1 MGKCKFSENWLHNP
15 NFAPWL
21 RPVSG
26 SVFEV
31 RCILCKKNLKL
42 GTMGVKAL
50 ETHMQCK
57 KHKVA
62 AETCRKTPGIYQ
74 FCSVEPTTVG
84 LPQSAA
90 ASQTSATASASTSS
104 TAISAP
110 ADIRAT
116 FASTTTL
123 RAEVL
128 WCLHT
133 ITKHQSYTANE
144 AVGDVFRTM
153 FPDSEIARTF
163 KCGKDK
169 TAYIAR
175 FGLAPY
181 ITKLLVADVNK
192 EMFVLMF
199 DESLNETSKSK
210 QLDLHVRFWG
220 QDRVQSRYLGSQ
232 FMGHGTAQDLLH
244 HFKEC
249 ALQLDLKN
257 LLSVSMDG
265 PNVNWRFLDLLQQE
279 HHEQFGGTQLIVVGS
294 CGLHTLHNACKRGFS
309 IWHMEKVLRALH
321 ILFHNAPAR
330 REDFTAL
337 TKCTKFPLPFCGH
350 RWLENLPVVER
361 ALEVWP
367 SVTMYMD
374 AVRRKKIPNPGTASY
389 DTLEAAEKDPLILA
403 KLHFYMAITRTFSPF
418 LTFYQT
424 DVPVI
429 PFFAKDLAELLKSML
444 RRFVKKEVLKDI
456 SPLQLVRLDVSDNQS
471 WVNPK
476 EVNIGLGAES
486 LLKELQ
492 KQKKIG
498 ELTVL
503 EFRKDCLKMMSTIIQ
518 KVQEKSPLKYPVVRQ
533 VACLDPSMML
543 SDPDW
548 CKSNMTKLVQK
559 FLQAQQ
565 LSGGVSAGDVI
576 IQQFSDMLSAENE
589 TLVSY
594 RSTETRLDTFLHGV
608 LAERY
613 DELWGFCKKLL
624 LLSHGQA
631 TVERGFSINKE
642 VETCNMQE
650 ETMVTHRLVCDY
662 VNICGGL
669 LNVPI
674 SKELLASA
682 ASARSRYRMHLDQQ
696 KAKKI
701 TDVQAQKRKSL
712 EENIEHLKKKK
723 KILVQVSMS
732 LQRDADQ
739 LAEEA
744 EGKAGTLMAQL
755 ITKSNTLRKRYK
767 EKTSELQQI
776 ETELEAKGK
785 ELRSIQ

>member
-1 MGKCKFSENWLHNP
+1 
-15 NFAPWL
+15 
-21 RPVSG
+21 
-26 SVFEV
+26 
-31 RCILCKKNLKL
+31 
-42 GTMGVKAL
+42 MGVKAL
-50 ETHMQCK
+50 ETHMRCE

-62 AETCRKTPGIYQ
+62 AETCRKKHPVYQ
-74 FCSVEPTTVG
+74 FCSVEPTIIG
-84 LPQSAA
+84 LTQSAA
-90 ASQTSATASASTSS
+90 ASQTSATALQLQALRFPLQQTSEQRLPLPQHS
-104 TAISAP
+104 EPRYS
-110 ADIRAT
+110 
-116 FASTTTL
+116 
-123 RAEVL
+123 
-128 WCLHT
+128 
-133 ITKHQSYTANE
+133 
-144 AVGDVFRTM
+144 
-153 FPDSEIARTF
+153 DSEIARTF

-199 DESLNETSKSK
+199 DESLNETSKTNCGGELWPPHPP
-210 QLDLHVRFWG
+210 QCLQTW
-220 QDRVQSRYLGSQ
+220 
-232 FMGHGTAQDLLH
+232 LLH
-244 HFKEC
+244 
-249 ALQLDLKN
+249 L
-257 LLSVSMDG
+257 
-265 PNVNWRFLDLLQQE
+265 
-279 HHEQFGGTQLIVVGS
+279 
-294 CGLHTLHNACKRGFS
+294 
-309 IWHMEKVLRALH
+309 EKVLRALH

-350 RWLENLPVVER
+350 NWLENLPVVER
-361 ALEVWP
+361 ALEVCP

-374 AVRRKKIPNPGTASY
+374 AVRKKKIPNPGTASY
-389 DTLEAAEKDPLILA
+389 DTPEAAEKDPLILA

-429 PFFAKDLAELLKSML
+429 PFLAKDLAELLKSML
-444 RRFVKKEVLKDI
+444 RCFVKKE
-456 SPLQLVRLDVSDNQS
+456 
-471 WVNPK
+471 
-476 EVNIGLGAES
+476 
-486 LLKELQ
+486 ELQ
-492 KQKKIG
+492 KQKKIR

-576 IQQFSDMLSAENE
+576 IQQFSDMLSAENA

-608 LAERY
+608 LDQRY

-682 ASARSRYRMHLDQQ
+682 ASARSRYRIHLDQQ

-701 TDVQAQKRKSL
+701 TDVP
-712 EENIEHLKKKK
+712 N
-723 KILVQVSMS
+723 
-732 LQRDADQ
+732 
-739 LAEEA
+739 
-744 EGKAGTLMAQL
+744 
-755 ITKSNTLRKRYK
+755 
-767 EKTSELQQI
+767 TSERLKQEPIAFATQQEYNVAAAAAGGPRI
-776 ETELEAKGK
+776 TMSKTPVRAHTEQPGFTAASAEHRPEGIFDQMPTSRRYLAD
-785 ELRSIQ
+785 

>member
-1 MGKCKFSENWLHNP
+1 
-15 NFAPWL
+15 
-21 RPVSG
+21 
-26 SVFEV
+26 
-31 RCILCKKNLKL
+31 
-42 GTMGVKAL
+42 
-50 ETHMQCK
+50 
-57 KHKVA
+57 
-62 AETCRKTPGIYQ
+62 
-74 FCSVEPTTVG
+74 
-84 LPQSAA
+84 
-90 ASQTSATASASTSS
+90 
-104 TAISAP
+104 
-110 ADIRAT
+110 
-116 FASTTTL
+116 
-123 RAEVL
+123 
-128 WCLHT
+128 
-133 ITKHQSYTANE
+133 
-144 AVGDVFRTM
+144 
-153 FPDSEIARTF
+153 
-163 KCGKDK
+163 
-169 TAYIAR
+169 
-175 FGLAPY
+175 
-181 ITKLLVADVNK
+181 
-192 EMFVLMF
+192 
-199 DESLNETSKSK
+199 
-210 QLDLHVRFWG
+210 
-220 QDRVQSRYLGSQ
+220 
-232 FMGHGTAQDLLH
+232 
-244 HFKEC
+244 
-249 ALQLDLKN
+249 
-257 LLSVSMDG
+257 
-265 PNVNWRFLDLLQQE
+265 
-279 HHEQFGGTQLIVVGS
+279 
-294 CGLHTLHNACKRGFS
+294 
-309 IWHMEKVLRALH
+309 
-321 ILFHNAPAR
+321 
-330 REDFTAL
+330 
-337 TKCTKFPLPFCGH
+337 
-350 RWLENLPVVER
+350 
-361 ALEVWP
+361 
-367 SVTMYMD
+367 MYMD
-374 AVRRKKIPNPGTASY
+374 AVRKKKIPNPGTASY
-389 DTLEAAEKDPLILA
+389 DTLEVAEKDHLILA

-429 PFFAKDLAELLKSML
+429 PFLAKDLAELLKSML

-456 SPLQLVRLDVSDNQS
+456 SPLQLVRLDVCDNQS

-576 IQQFSDMLSAENE
+576 IQQFSNMLSAENE